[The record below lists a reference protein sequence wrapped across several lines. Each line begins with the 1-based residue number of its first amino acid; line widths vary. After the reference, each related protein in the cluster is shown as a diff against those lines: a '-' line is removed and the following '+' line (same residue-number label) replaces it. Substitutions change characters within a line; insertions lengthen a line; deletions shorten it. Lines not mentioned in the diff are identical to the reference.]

1 MQCKASTR
9 HPKCRLHI
17 TYIVNVPLG
26 RLILLKKNVLLPTP
40 HDPQQILQEY
50 SLITNLDYFSRALKI
65 FMRNTSPKP
74 TDLL

>member
-26 RLILLKKNVLLPTP
+26 RLILLKNVLLPTP
-40 HDPQQILQEY
+40 QDPQQRFRY
-50 SLITNLDYFSRALKI
+50 CKSTASLKI
-65 FMRNTSPKP
+65 WVI
-74 TDLL
+74 LAGH